1 MNEPAVFEKTD
12 KTFPKSNI
20 HLTSDPNNK
29 ELEHRNI
36 HSLYGFYSSKRTYEA
51 LIQRAI
57 KSNETPTRPF

>member
-1 MNEPAVFEKTD
+1 MSDMNEPAVFEKTD

-20 HLTSDPNNK
+20 HITSDPNNK

-51 LIQRAI
+51 LV
-57 KSNETPTRPF
+57 